1 MAETFLFGALG
12 AVLRGPGVDIDCSFA
27 SSASL
32 ATRSRTFPP
41 WPLRPWRPVVALVAL
56 LALAAGCGRQL
67 PATGVTKIKAKTP
80 GELQKVLLSRKPD
93 VTEFRQRGPFGVIQR
108 ASLEIPLDPG
118 PTVEA
123 DLFLCGAG
131 GKAPLVIVLHG
142 HGNSRNDHIFHAM
155 HVASWGMHGMAIELP
170 NSGPWIAN
178 GRTLAKLVDTIR
190 RNPGLVDGRV
200 DPARIV
206 LVGHSFGATAVA
218 AALGEGAPA
227 LGGILLD
234 PAGIGRQLPDLL
246 KRIGVPVML
255 VGADEA
261 IWPTRNRGH
270 FFRFIPAGVGEIS
283 IRDAVHEDAQ
293 YPTERLMR
301 GFQDG
306 PLATEEAQVTFV
318 SAMAASAFSLSATGR
333 LDYAWTSFEY
343 AFDNGTFYNARR
355 K

>member
-1 MAETFLFGALG
+1 
-12 AVLRGPGVDIDCSFA
+12 
-27 SSASL
+27 
-32 ATRSRTFPP
+32 
-41 WPLRPWRPVVALVAL
+41 
-56 LALAAGCGRQL
+56 L
-67 PATGVTKIKAKTP
+67 PATGVTKIKAKNP
-80 GELQKVLLSRKPD
+80 AELQKNLLSRKPD

-123 DLFLCGAG
+123 DLFLCAAG

-142 HGNSRNDHIFHAM
+142 HGNSKNDHVFHAM
-155 HVASWGMHGMAIELP
+155 HVASWGMHGMAIQLP
-170 NSGPWIAN
+170 DSGPWIAN
-178 GRTLAKLVDTIR
+178 GKTLAKLVDTIR
-190 RNPGLVDGRV
+190 RNPELVDGRV
-200 DPARIV
+200 DPQRII

-218 AALGEGAPA
+218 TALGEGAPA

-234 PAGIGRQLPDLL
+234 PAGIGRQLPELL
-246 KRIGVPVML
+246 KRIRVPVML
-255 VGADEA
+255 IGADEA

-283 IRDAVHEDAQ
+283 VRDAVHEDAQ
-293 YPTERLMR
+293 YPTERLLR
-301 GFQDG
+301 GFQQS

-318 SAMAASAFSLSATGR
+318 SALVASAFSLAATGG
-333 LDYAWTSFEY
+333 LDYAWSSFGY